1 MTIVADPFLPQSFE
15 HFLIGFLDGLGFIV
29 LDHDFVESVFE
40 NSDVAHEGVFLNVA
54 KFVFLYFF
62 EFVLEVEEHGFFLFG
77 EEFFAVEQ
85 SPEVIFIFVIDG
97 VGGDGGEGAVVV
109 GRVPPFL
116 FAVGDELV
124 PDVFQMQVLIF

>member
-1 MTIVADPFLPQSFE
+1 M
-15 HFLIGFLDGLGFIV
+15 DGLGFIV